1 MDTSGQVPKDWKKLP
16 NNHIFKV
23 GDLVR
28 FKGVATHGVSWWGYV
43 YDDKPNGHH
52 VYIHWFYGGPSG
64 FDPFHAAELKDDLV
78 LVAKA

>member
-1 MDTSGQVPKDWKKLP
+1 MRYNTEK
-16 NNHIFKV
+16 FKI

-28 FKGVATHGVSWWGYV
+28 FRGLGALASYWGYV

-64 FDPFHAAELKDDLV
+64 FNPFHAAELKDDLV
-78 LVAKA
+78 FVAKA

>member
-1 MDTSGQVPKDWKKLP
+1 M
-16 NNHIFKV
+16 NHIFKI

-28 FKGVATHGVSWWGYV
+28 FRGLGALASYWGYV

-64 FDPFHAAELKDDLV
+64 FNPFHAAELKDDLV